1 VRLKA
6 FEYLRQNH
14 LKSNGIK
21 SYVSVYHHSTKIQTE
36 KPWLC
41 TSAHRRLLD
50 NSLSLSR
57 KSSLDSQKLVQFL
70 IQEKKMT
77 QAQKDQES
85 TQQQHHEKAAE
96 HHEQA
101 SKHHK
106 EAVKHHESGDEKTAA
121 HHAHIAHGHSAQ
133 ATEQETEA
141 SKKYAK
147 THSPKK

>member
-1 VRLKA
+1 V
-6 FEYLRQNH
+6 
-14 LKSNGIK
+14 
-21 SYVSVYHHSTKIQTE
+21 
-36 KPWLC
+36 
-41 TSAHRRLLD
+41 TSHRRILD
-50 NSLSLSR
+50 NSLSSNR
-57 KSSLDSQKLVQFL
+57 GYFFGSQAEKSVQFL

-77 QAQKDQES
+77 QAHKP
-85 TQQQHHEKAAE
+85 QQHHEKAAE

-101 SKHHK
+101 AKHHK

-141 SKKYAK
+141 SKKYAE

>member
-1 VRLKA
+1 
-6 FEYLRQNH
+6 
-14 LKSNGIK
+14 
-21 SYVSVYHHSTKIQTE
+21 
-36 KPWLC
+36 
-41 TSAHRRLLD
+41 
-50 NSLSLSR
+50 
-57 KSSLDSQKLVQFL
+57 
-70 IQEKKMT
+70 MT
-77 QAQKDQES
+77 QAQKDLES
-85 TQQQHHEKAAE
+85 IQQQHHEKAAE

-106 EAVKHHESGDEKTAA
+106 EVVKHHEFGDEKTAA